1 MDRMRTKILAAALLT
16 VLVAAIPA
24 LAADTY
30 NFDKAH
36 TRIGFTAQHLVISS
50 VDGRFK
56 DFNGV
61 IVVDPDITKSSV
73 KITIKTASVDTDNES
88 RDNDLRNSEFLD
100 VAKFPEMTFVSDKI
114 EKRGE
119 GYVAIGTFT
128 LKGVSKKIELPF
140 TFAGPITDPWGL
152 QRVAAKASTKINRQ
166 DYGVKYNQ
174 AMKDGSALVGNEVT
188 LNLTVE
194 ATKAK

>member
-1 MDRMRTKILAAALLT
+1 MRTKIFAAALLT

-56 DFNGV
+56 DFDGV

-114 EKRGE
+114 EKRGD

>member
-1 MDRMRTKILAAALLT
+1 MRTKIFAAALLT
-16 VLVAAIPA
+16 VLVAALPA

-56 DFNGV
+56 DFDGV

-114 EKRGE
+114 EKRGD

-128 LKGVSKKIELPF
+128 LKGISKKIELPF
-140 TFAGPITDPWGL
+140 TFAGPITDPWGM

>member
-1 MDRMRTKILAAALLT
+1 MRNKMFAAALLT
-16 VLVAAIPA
+16 VLAAALPA

-56 DFNGV
+56 DFDGV

-114 EKRGE
+114 EKRGD

-128 LKGVSKKIELPF
+128 LKGISKKIELPF
-140 TFAGPITDPWGL
+140 TFAGPITDPWGM

-174 AMKDGSALVGNEVT
+174 AMKDGSAVVGNEVT

>member
-1 MDRMRTKILAAALLT
+1 MRNKIFAAALLT
-16 VLVAAIPA
+16 VLVAALPA

-56 DFNGV
+56 DFDGV

-114 EKRGE
+114 EKRGD

-128 LKGVSKKIELPF
+128 LKGISKKIELPF

>member
-1 MDRMRTKILAAALLT
+1 MRNKIFAATFLALL
-16 VLVAAIPA
+16 LVALPA

-30 NFDKAH
+30 NIDKAH
-36 TRIGFTAQHLVISS
+36 TTVGFTAQHLVISS

-56 DFNGV
+56 DFDGTITLDSN
-61 IVVDPDITKSSV
+61 DITKSSV
-73 KITIKTASVDTDNES
+73 KITIKTASVDTDNAQ

-100 VAKFPEMTFVSDKI
+100 VAKYPEMTFVSDKI
-114 EKRGE
+114 EKRGD
-119 GYVAIGTFT
+119 GYVALGTFT

-152 QRVAAKASTKINRQ
+152 QRVAAKAGTKINRQ

>member
-1 MDRMRTKILAAALLT
+1 MRTKIVAAALT
-16 VLVAAIPA
+16 VALLSALPA

-56 DFNGV
+56 DFDGT
-61 IVVDPDITKSSV
+61 ITLDPNDLTKSSV
-73 KITIKTASVDTDNES
+73 KVTIKTASVDTDNES
-88 RDNDLRNSEFLD
+88 RDKDLRNSEFLD
-100 VAKFPEMTFVSDKI
+100 VAKYPEMTFVSDKI
-114 EKRGE
+114 EKRGD
-119 GYVAIGTFT
+119 GYVATGTFT

-140 TFAGPITDPWGL
+140 TFAGPITDPWGM

-174 AMKDGSALVGNEVT
+174 SMKDGSALVGNEVT

>member
-1 MDRMRTKILAAALLT
+1 MRTKIFAAALLT

-56 DFNGV
+56 DFDGV

-114 EKRGE
+114 EKRGD

-128 LKGVSKKIELPF
+128 LKGISKKIELPF
-140 TFAGPITDPWGL
+140 TFAGPITDPWGM

>member
-1 MDRMRTKILAAALLT
+1 MRNRIFAAILLT
-16 VLVAAIPA
+16 VLVAALPA

-30 NFDKAH
+30 TFDKAH

-56 DFNGV
+56 DFDGT
-61 IVVDPDITKSSV
+61 ITLDPNDITKSSV

-100 VAKFPEMTFVSDKI
+100 VAKYPEMTFVSDKI
-114 EKRGE
+114 EKRGD

-128 LKGVSKKIELPF
+128 LKGVSKTLELPF
-140 TFAGPITDPWGL
+140 TFAGPIADPWGM
-152 QRVAAKASTKINRQ
+152 QRVAAKASTKINRK
-166 DYGVKYNQ
+166 DYGVNYNQ
-174 AMKDGSALVGNEVT
+174 AMKNGTALVGNEVT
-188 LNLTVE
+188 ISLTVE

>member
-1 MDRMRTKILAAALLT
+1 MRTKIFAAALLT

-56 DFNGV
+56 DFDGV

-100 VAKFPEMTFVSDKI
+100 VAKYPEMTFVSDKI
-114 EKRGE
+114 EKRGD

-140 TFAGPITDPWGL
+140 TFAGPITDPWGM

>member
-1 MDRMRTKILAAALLT
+1 MRNKIFAAALLT
-16 VLVAAIPA
+16 VLVAALPA

-36 TRIGFTAQHLVISS
+36 TKIGFTAQHLVISS

-56 DFNGV
+56 DFDGV

-73 KITIKTASVDTDNES
+73 KITIKTASVETDNQA

-100 VAKFPEMTFVSDKI
+100 VAKYPEMSFVSDKI
-114 EKRGE
+114 EKRGD

-140 TFAGPITDPWGL
+140 TFAGPITDPWGF
-152 QRVAAKASTKINRQ
+152 QRIAAKASTKINRQ

-174 AMKDGSALVGNEVT
+174 AMKDGAAIVGNEVT

>member
-1 MDRMRTKILAAALLT
+1 MDRMRNKMFAAALLT
-16 VLVAAIPA
+16 VLVAALPA

-56 DFNGV
+56 DFDGV

-100 VAKFPEMTFVSDKI
+100 VAKYPEMTFVSDKI
-114 EKRGE
+114 EKRGD

-128 LKGVSKKIELPF
+128 LKGISKKIALPF
-140 TFAGPITDPWGL
+140 TFAGPITDPWGM

>member
-1 MDRMRTKILAAALLT
+1 MRNRIFAAALLT
-16 VLVAAIPA
+16 VLVAALPA

-36 TRIGFTAQHLVISS
+36 TRIGFTAQHLIISS

-56 DFNGV
+56 DFDGV

-73 KITIKTASVDTDNES
+73 KITIKTASVDTDNS
-88 RDNDLRNSEFLD
+88 QRDNDLRNSEFLD
-100 VAKFPEMTFVSDKI
+100 VAKYPEMTFVSDKI
-114 EKRGE
+114 EKRGD

-140 TFAGPITDPWGL
+140 TFAGPIADPWGM
-152 QRVAAKASTKINRQ
+152 QRIAAKASTKINRQ

-174 AMKDGSALVGNEVT
+174 AMKDGSAIVGNEVV

>member
-1 MDRMRTKILAAALLT
+1 MRNKIF
-16 VLVAAIPA
+16 AAIALTILVTLPA

-30 NFDKAH
+30 NFDKQH
-36 TRIGFTAQHLVISS
+36 TKIGFTAQHLVISS
-50 VDGRFK
+50 VEGRFK
-56 DFNGV
+56 DFDGV

-73 KITIKTASVDTDNES
+73 KITIKTASVDTDSEA
-88 RDNDLRNSEFLD
+88 RDKDLRNSEFLD
-100 VAKFPEMTFVSDKI
+100 VAKYPEMTFVSDKI
-114 EKRGE
+114 EKRGD

-140 TFAGPITDPWGL
+140 TFAGPITDPWGM

-188 LNLTVE
+188 LNLIVE

>member
-1 MDRMRTKILAAALLT
+1 MRNKIFAAALLT
-16 VLVAAIPA
+16 VLVAALPA

-36 TRIGFTAQHLVISS
+36 TRIGFTAQHLIISS

-56 DFNGV
+56 DFDGV

-73 KITIKTASVDTDNES
+73 KITIKTASVDTDNS
-88 RDNDLRNSEFLD
+88 QRDNDLRNSEFLD
-100 VAKFPEMTFVSDKI
+100 VAKYPEMTFVSDKI
-114 EKRGE
+114 EKRGD

-140 TFAGPITDPWGL
+140 TFAGPITDPWGM
-152 QRVAAKASTKINRQ
+152 QRIAAKASTKINRQ

-174 AMKDGSALVGNEVT
+174 AMKDGSAIVGNEVV

>member
-1 MDRMRTKILAAALLT
+1 MRTKIFAAALA
-16 VLVAAIPA
+16 VALLSALPA

-36 TRIGFTAQHLVISS
+36 TKIGFTAQHLVISS

-56 DFNGV
+56 DFEGS
-61 IVVDPDITKSSV
+61 ITLDPNDLTKSSV
-73 KITIKTASVDTDNES
+73 KVSVKTASVDTDNES

-100 VAKFPEMTFVSDKI
+100 VAKYPEMTFVSDKI

-140 TFAGPITDPWGL
+140 TFAGPIADPWGM

-174 AMKDGSALVGNEVT
+174 AMKNGTALVGNEVT
-188 LNLTVE
+188 ITLTVE

>member
-1 MDRMRTKILAAALLT
+1 MRNKIFAATCMALLLIT
-16 VLVAAIPA
+16 LPA

-30 NFDKAH
+30 NIDKAH
-36 TRIGFTAQHLVISS
+36 TKVGFTAQHLVISS

-56 DFNGV
+56 DFDGT
-61 IVVDPDITKSSV
+61 ITLDPNDIIKSSV
-73 KITIKTASVDTDNES
+73 KITIKTASVDTDNEA
-88 RDNDLRNSEFLD
+88 RDKDLRNSEFLD
-100 VAKFPEMTFVSDKI
+100 VAKYPEMSFVSDKI
-114 EKRGE
+114 EKRGD

-128 LKGVSKKIELPF
+128 LKGVLKKIELPF
-140 TFAGPITDPWGL
+140 TFAGPITDPWGM

>member
-1 MDRMRTKILAAALLT
+1 MRNKIFAAALLT
-16 VLVAAIPA
+16 VLVAALPA

-36 TRIGFTAQHLVISS
+36 TRIGFTAQHLIISS

-56 DFNGV
+56 DFDGV

-73 KITIKTASVDTDNES
+73 KITIKTASVDTDNS
-88 RDNDLRNSEFLD
+88 QRDNDLRNSEFLD
-100 VAKFPEMTFVSDKI
+100 VAKYPEMTFVSDKI
-114 EKRGE
+114 EKRGD

-140 TFAGPITDPWGL
+140 TFAGPIADPWGK
-152 QRVAAKASTKINRQ
+152 QRIAAKASTKINRQ

-174 AMKDGSALVGNEVT
+174 AMKDGSAIVGNEVV

>member
-1 MDRMRTKILAAALLT
+1 MRTKTFAAALA
-16 VLVAAIPA
+16 VALVAALPA

-36 TRIGFTAQHLVISS
+36 TKIGFTAQHLVISS

-56 DFNGV
+56 DFEGT
-61 IVVDPDITKSSV
+61 ITLDPNDPTKSSV
-73 KITIKTASVDTDNES
+73 KVSVKTASVDTDNES
-88 RDNDLRNSEFLD
+88 RDQDLRNSEFLD
-100 VAKFPEMTFVSDKI
+100 VAKYPEMTFVSDKI
-114 EKRGE
+114 EKRGD

-140 TFAGPITDPWGL
+140 TLGGPIADPWGN
-152 QRVAAKASTKINRQ
+152 QRIAVHASTKINRK
-166 DYGVKYNQ
+166 DYGVNYNQ
-174 AMKDGSALVGNEVT
+174 AMKNGTALVGNEVT
-188 LNLTVE
+188 INLQVE

>member
-1 MDRMRTKILAAALLT
+1 MRNKIFASALLT
-16 VLVAAIPA
+16 VLVAALPA

-56 DFNGV
+56 DFDGV

-100 VAKFPEMTFVSDKI
+100 VAKYPEMTFVSDKI
-114 EKRGE
+114 EKRGD

-128 LKGVSKKIELPF
+128 LKGISKKIELPF
-140 TFAGPITDPWGL
+140 TFAGPITDPWGM

>member
-1 MDRMRTKILAAALLT
+1 MRNKIFAATCMALLLIT
-16 VLVAAIPA
+16 LPA

-30 NFDKAH
+30 NIDKAH
-36 TRIGFTAQHLVISS
+36 TKVGFTAQHLVISS

-56 DFNGV
+56 DFDGT
-61 IVVDPDITKSSV
+61 ITLDPNDIIKSSV
-73 KITIKTASVDTDNES
+73 KITIKTASVDTDNEA
-88 RDNDLRNSEFLD
+88 RDKDLRNSEFLD
-100 VAKFPEMTFVSDKI
+100 VAKYPEMSFVSDKI
-114 EKRGE
+114 EKRGD

-140 TFAGPITDPWGL
+140 TFAGPITDPWGM

>member
-1 MDRMRTKILAAALLT
+1 MRNKIFASALITVIVAAL
-16 VLVAAIPA
+16 PA

-56 DFNGV
+56 DYDGT
-61 IVVDPDITKSSV
+61 ITLDPNDLTKSSV
-73 KITIKTASVDTDNES
+73 KVTVKTASVDTDNAS

-100 VAKFPEMTFVSDKI
+100 VAKYPEMTFVSDKI
-114 EKRGE
+114 EKRGD

-128 LKGVSKKIELPF
+128 LKGVSKKIELPL
-140 TFAGPITDPWGL
+140 TFGGPITDPWGM

-174 AMKDGSALVGNEVT
+174 SMKDGSALVGNEVT
-188 LNLTVE
+188 ITLTVE

>member
-1 MDRMRTKILAAALLT
+1 MRNKIFAAALLT
-16 VLVAAIPA
+16 VLVAALPA

-36 TRIGFTAQHLVISS
+36 TRIGFTAQHLIISS

-56 DFNGV
+56 DFDGV

-73 KITIKTASVDTDNES
+73 KITIKTASVDTDNS
-88 RDNDLRNSEFLD
+88 QRDNDLRNSEFLD
-100 VAKFPEMTFVSDKI
+100 VAKYPEMTFVSDKI
-114 EKRGE
+114 EKRSD

-140 TFAGPITDPWGL
+140 TFAGPIADPWGM
-152 QRVAAKASTKINRQ
+152 QRIAAKASTKINRQ

-174 AMKDGSALVGNEVT
+174 AMKDGSAIVGNEVV

>member
-1 MDRMRTKILAAALLT
+1 MRNKMFAAALLT
-16 VLVAAIPA
+16 VLVAALPA

-56 DFNGV
+56 DFDGV

-114 EKRGE
+114 EKRGD

-128 LKGVSKKIELPF
+128 LKGISKKIELPF
-140 TFAGPITDPWGL
+140 TFAGPITDPWGM

>member
-1 MDRMRTKILAAALLT
+1 MRTKIFAAALA
-16 VLVAAIPA
+16 VALLSALPA

-56 DFNGV
+56 DFDGV

-88 RDNDLRNSEFLD
+88 RDKDLRNSEFLD
-100 VAKFPEMTFVSDKI
+100 VAKYPEMTFVSDKI

-119 GYVAIGTFT
+119 GYVATGTFT

-140 TFAGPITDPWGL
+140 TFAGPITDPWGM

-174 AMKDGSALVGNEVT
+174 SMKDGSALVGNEVT

>member
-1 MDRMRTKILAAALLT
+1 MRTKIFAAALLT

-56 DFNGV
+56 DFDGV

-100 VAKFPEMTFVSDKI
+100 VAKYPDMTFVSDKI
-114 EKRGE
+114 EKRGD

-128 LKGVSKKIELPF
+128 LKGISKKIELPF
-140 TFAGPITDPWGL
+140 TFAGPITDPWGM

>member
-1 MDRMRTKILAAALLT
+1 MRNKIFAAVFLT
-16 VLVAAIPA
+16 VLVAALPA

-56 DFNGV
+56 DFDGV

-73 KITIKTASVDTDNES
+73 KVTIKTASVDTDNEA
-88 RDNDLRNSEFLD
+88 RDKDLRNSEFLD
-100 VAKFPEMTFVSDKI
+100 VAKYPEMTFVSDKI
-114 EKRGE
+114 EKRGD

-128 LKGVSKKIELPF
+128 LKGISKKIELPF
-140 TFAGPITDPWGL
+140 TFAGPITDPWGM